1 VNRPEVQD
9 GSFIGGFSAMTVSLA
24 ELPLT
29 ALQARFVALLPKIDT
44 HGRIYFRHVHCPH
57 RKADA
62 LQEMRALAWL
72 WFVQLARRNKDA
84 ADFFS
89 TFSGFLARA
98 VNSGRRLSGMPKA
111 KDVFGFRPQQNHGY
125 AVFSLSD
132 DRCLPG
138 DLLAQA
144 LLDNR
149 QTPPPDQAAFRL
161 DFPAWLSTRTVRDRR
176 VINDL
181 MRGERTL
188 QVSRRYGLSPGRV
201 SQLRREFHAD
211 WDHFC
216 ADTQADPAIIA

>member
-1 VNRPEVQD
+1 
-9 GSFIGGFSAMTVSLA
+9 MTVSLA
-24 ELPLT
+24 ELPLAT
-29 ALQARFVALLPKIDT
+29 LQTRFLALLPKIET
-44 HGRIYFRHVHCPH
+44 HARIYFRHVHCPH

-84 ADFFS
+84 ADFCS

-98 VNSGRRLSGMPKA
+98 VNSGRRLSGMTKA
-111 KDVFGFRPQQNHGY
+111 KDVFGFRAQQNRCY
-125 AVFSLSD
+125 AVISLADAS
-132 DRCLPG
+132 RVAG

-188 QVSRRYGLSPGRV
+188 QVSQRYGLSPGRV
-201 SQLRREFHAD
+201 SQLRSEFHAD
-211 WDHFC
+211 WNHFC
-216 ADTQADPAIIA
+216 ADTVQTDPAVTA